1 MGGNDAAMGSHMNL
15 LVKCA
20 LRRLEHDLIDITPA
34 PIFTGLE
41 GLDNGMAARMEM
53 FGSVLVF
60 RRVTAANMPANKAF
74 AQVYPRV
81 TNFQAILAAISTGRD
96 IPDLIEMR
104 TILCHL
110 FFPFF
115 SLIDALH
122 SGLTLQ

>member
-1 MGGNDAAMGSHMNL
+1 
-15 LVKCA
+15 
-20 LRRLEHDLIDITPA
+20 
-34 PIFTGLE
+34 
-41 GLDNGMAARMEM
+41 MASRMEM
-53 FGSVLVF
+53 FGSVRVF
-60 RRVTAANMPANKAF
+60 RRVAAANMPANKAF

-81 TNFQAILAAISTGRD
+81 TNFQAILASISTGCD

-110 FFPFF
+110 FFLFF

>member
-1 MGGNDAAMGSHMNL
+1 MGSDDAAMGSHMNL

-60 RRVTAANMPANKAF
+60 RRVAAANMPANKAF

-81 TNFQAILAAISTGRD
+81 TNFQAILAAISTGCD

-110 FFPFF
+110 FFLFF
-115 SLIDALH
+115 DWYS
-122 SGLTLQ
+122 

>member
-1 MGGNDAAMGSHMNL
+1 MNL
-15 LVKCA
+15 LVRYA
-20 LRRLEHDLIDITPA
+20 LRRLEHDLVDVTPA
-34 PIFTGLE
+34 PIFAGLE
-41 GLDNGMAARMEM
+41 GLDNGMAAGMEM